1 MSSSTSTF
9 STGTLQA
16 WMRLPKSV
24 RFLCA
29 IVAVAAMSALFA
41 AAIRTPSP
49 VPALASAVAASAPM
63 RDPSV
68 PDASQALSADERQQ
82 QAWTP
87 TF

>member
-1 MSSSTSTF
+1 
-9 STGTLQA
+9 
-16 WMRLPKSV
+16 
-24 RFLCA
+24 
-29 IVAVAAMSALFA
+29 MSALFA

>member
-9 STGTLQA
+9 STGSLQA

-24 RFLCA
+24 RFVCA
-29 IVAVAAMSALFA
+29 VVALAAVGGLFA
-41 AAIRTPSP
+41 AAVRTPSP
-49 VPALASAVAASAPM
+49 VPLAASASAAAAPM

-68 PDASQALSADERQQ
+68 PDAAQALSVEERQQ
-82 QAWTP
+82 EWTP